1 MDIIENVKEA
11 LAENNNKL
19 SPEYINSVISCSD
32 ILYLNP
38 TPNMRLCIITLP
50 SGHEVIGVAQVLDAA
65 NDIPEFG
72 NQVAYSNAVTEVWK
86 ALGSI
91 AKCFVK

>member
-19 SPEYINSVISCSD
+19 SVEYINSVIACSD

-38 TPNMRLCIITLP
+38 TPTMRLCIITLP
-50 SGHEVIGVAQVLDAA
+50 SGHEVLGKAQVLDPT
-65 NDIPEFG
+65 NDVEAIG
-72 NQVAYSNAVTEVWK
+72 NQVAYTNAVSEVWMT
-86 ALGSI
+86 LGNI
-91 AKCFVK
+91 AKCYV